1 MKAKKKF
8 DGENGPIFYSL
19 SHPDEPWDAASE
31 DEEIASQEAAL
42 LGKPVLKSKALR
54 WYMPIIGEVPLMF
67 YVPEINGERAE
78 DLTGVRQLIEE
89 HGGLVVDQH
98 ECFTYQIK
106 PK

>member
-1 MKAKKKF
+1 M
-8 DGENGPIFYSL
+8 
-19 SHPDEPWDAASE
+19 SHRDEPWDAASE
-31 DEEIASQEAAL
+31 DEESASQEAAL
-42 LGKPVLKSKALR
+42 LGKPVLKSKTLR

-67 YVPEINGERAE
+67 YVPDINGERAE
-78 DLTGVRQLIEE
+78 DLTDVRRLVEE